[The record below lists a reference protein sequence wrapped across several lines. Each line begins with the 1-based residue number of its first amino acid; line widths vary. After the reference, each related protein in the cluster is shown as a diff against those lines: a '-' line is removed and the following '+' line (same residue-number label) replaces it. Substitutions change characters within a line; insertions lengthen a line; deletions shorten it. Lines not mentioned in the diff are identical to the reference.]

1 MLPIISVVG
10 ESGAGKTTLIEK
22 LIRELKKRAYRIGT
36 VKHASHGFEIDKKEK
51 DSWRHK
57 QAGAD
62 TVVISSGQR
71 IAMVKDENCESLA
84 CLEKYF
90 QDMDLVITEGYK
102 KENKPK
108 IVIFRSPKHEEPLFR
123 EGENLIAFVTNSEF
137 IHELPVFGLD
147 EIEKLADLIEE
158 KYL

>member
-22 LIRELKKRAYRIGT
+22 LIRELKKRKYRIGT

-108 IVIFRSPKHEEPLFR
+108 IMIFRSPKQKEPLFR